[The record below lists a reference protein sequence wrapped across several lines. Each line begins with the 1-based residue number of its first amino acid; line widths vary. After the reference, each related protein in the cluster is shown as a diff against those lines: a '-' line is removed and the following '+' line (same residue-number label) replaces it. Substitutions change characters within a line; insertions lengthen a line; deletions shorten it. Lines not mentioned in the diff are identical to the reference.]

1 MINHETGEVRLDEH
15 GREIPDPTPME
26 VPLGFKRPETLAEQ
40 VQRLVRTSMSAHAAM
55 HGMETFEEAEDLE
68 VDEDFDPYT
77 PYEVEFDPVIGR
89 DITPA
94 DLMDPAKKD
103 AYREAYLTAE
113 RNRIRAEEF
122 QANLDEA
129 YKQARKTG
137 RAAGQSAPSSS
148 SSAAKPPPAEQKPS
162 DQ

>member
-1 MINHETGEVRLDEH
+1 MTTDPQTGEVRLDERGH
-15 GREIPDPTPME
+15 EIPDPNPVE
-26 VPLGFKRPETLAEQ
+26 LPLGMKRPETLAEQ

-89 DITPA
+89 NVTAA
-94 DLMDPAKKD
+94 DLMDPSKKD

-113 RNRIRAEEF
+113 RNRIRSEEF
-122 QANLDEA
+122 QANLEEA
-129 YKQARKTG
+129 YQTARKT
-137 RAAGQSAPSSS
+137 AARRQSAPS
-148 SSAAKPPPAEQKPS
+148 SSAAKPPPAEPS
-162 DQ
+162 SAE